1 MKGKLTIKQENFCNY
16 YVETGNA
23 SEAYRRAY
31 SCANM
36 KDETVNRMAFDLI
49 NNRKIAARVTELQS
63 EQKAKSDIT
72 KEEIIGLC
80 VRVIRGE
87 LVTDGVEDR
96 GGRKSARTISKTWA
110 MDRVCK
116 MLGFDAPTKAEI
128 SGKDGSQAI
137 SIEIIDSREKVEN
150 EDPDD
155 EGLQGG

>member
-31 SCANM
+31 SCAKM
-36 KDETVNRMAFDLI
+36 KDESVNRKAIELL
-49 NNRKIAARVTELQS
+49 NYGKITARVAELQA

-80 VRVIRGE
+80 VKVIRGE
-87 LVTDGVEDR
+87 LITDGVEDR
-96 GGRKSARTISKTWA
+96 DGRKSRRTISKTWA
-110 MDRVCK
+110 IDRICK

-128 SGKDGSQAI
+128 SGKDGAPALN
-137 SIEIIDSREKVEN
+137 IEIIDGRNKVNDES
-150 EDPDD
+150 ESTDD
-155 EGLQGG
+155 

>member
-31 SCANM
+31 SCAVKWKEKSIWEKASALLANV
-36 KDETVNRMAFDLI
+36 KVQS
-49 NNRKIAARVTELQS
+49 RVAELQA

-80 VRVIRGE
+80 VKVIRGE
-87 LVTDGVEDR
+87 LITDGVEDR
-96 GGRKSARTISKTWA
+96 DGRKSRRTISKTWA
-110 MDRVCK
+110 IDRICK

-128 SGKDGSQAI
+128 SGKDGAPALN
-137 SIEIIDSREKVEN
+137 IEIIDGRNKVNDES
-150 EDPDD
+150 ESTDD
-155 EGLQGG
+155 

>member
-16 YVETGNA
+16 YVERGNA

-36 KDETVNRMAFDLI
+36 KDETVNRNAVQLL
-49 NNRKIAARVTELQS
+49 NRNKIATRVAELQD

-80 VRVIRGE
+80 VKVIRGD
-87 LVTDGVEDR
+87 LITDGVEDR
-96 GGRKSARTISKTWA
+96 DGRKSRRTISKTWA
-110 MDRVCK
+110 IDRICK

-128 SGKDGSQAI
+128 SGKDGAPALN
-137 SIEIIDSREKVEN
+137 IEIIDGRNKVS
-150 EDPDD
+150 D
-155 EGLQGG
+155 EGEGTDD

>member
-31 SCANM
+31 SCAKM
-36 KDETVNRMAFDLI
+36 KDETVNRNAIQLL
-49 NNRKIAARVTELQS
+49 NYNKITTRVSELQA

-80 VRVIRGE
+80 VKVIRGE
-87 LVTDGVEDR
+87 LITDGVEDR
-96 GGRKSARTISKTWA
+96 DGRKSRRTISKTWA
-110 MDRVCK
+110 IDRICK

-128 SGKDGSQAI
+128 SGKDGAPALN
-137 SIEIIDSREKVEN
+137 IEIIDGRNKVNDES
-150 EDPDD
+150 ESTDD
-155 EGLQGG
+155 